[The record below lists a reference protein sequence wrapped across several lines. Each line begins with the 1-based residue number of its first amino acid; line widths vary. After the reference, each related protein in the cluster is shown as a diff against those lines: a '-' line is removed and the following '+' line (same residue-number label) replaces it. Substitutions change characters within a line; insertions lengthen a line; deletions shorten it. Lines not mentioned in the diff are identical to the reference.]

1 LSLACALIAAS
12 LAAYYYNKMAGMV
25 TVAVAMQEIQADDMA
40 SPKNV
45 GPGKTPR
52 GALQSDT
59 VINPSDLAGMAA
71 KGYIPAGTVLRKS
84 MFQPMSEAGVP
95 AKLATMPGKV
105 AIALPAD
112 INVTVGGVIKPG
124 DRVTIKASEK
134 GRTEILVSEATVLTV
149 PQKGSKDD
157 AITIAV
163 TPRESQT
170 IWDAKSLGK
179 TIWHELL
186 PGGSEKAAAQPQQQ
200 EVQPQQQEAQPQQPD
215 TQPRQNAPVEPEPVE
230 EGNSP

>member
-1 LSLACALIAAS
+1 
-12 LAAYYYNKMAGMV
+12 
-25 TVAVAMQEIQADDMA
+25 MQEIKADDMA
-40 SPKNV
+40 SPQNI
-45 GPGKTPR
+45 GTGQTPR
-52 GALQSDT
+52 GALQNDT

-112 INVTVGGVIKPG
+112 INVTVGGIVKSG
-124 DRVTIKASEK
+124 DRVAIKASQK
-134 GRTEILVSEATVLTV
+134 GQTVTLVTEATVLTI
-149 PQKGSKDD
+149 PQSGSKDN

-163 TPRESQT
+163 TPQESQI
-170 IWDAKSLGK
+170 IWNAKSAGQ

-186 PGGSEKAAAQPQQQ
+186 PGGTVKQPAQEQTVDTKPDDAQI
-200 EVQPQQQEAQPQQPD
+200 QPEETQNDADIPEAD
-215 TQPRQNAPVEPEPVE
+215 TPVED
-230 EGNSP
+230 GNGQ